1 MHLASVIYTE
11 HQEIPVD
18 RDPSAPALTSRIVS
32 RGEIYWVEPDETR
45 GSVPGEPHPHLVV
58 SEDLFNHSRIGTVV
72 VCRLTSNA
80 ARANE
85 PGNVLLEAG
94 EGGLPKR
101 SVVVVSHLSSLYK
114 ARLGKLVGTLSDE
127 RVELVLAGLRMQQA
141 SFFTRR

>member
-1 MHLASVIYTE
+1 M
-11 HQEIPVD
+11 D
-18 RDPSAPALTSRIVS
+18 RDLEAPAPTSRLVS
-32 RGEIYWVEPDETR
+32 RGELYWVRADETR

-72 VCRLTSNA
+72 VCRLTSNL

-85 PGNVLLEAG
+85 PGNVLLDVG

-114 ARLGKLVGTLSDE
+114 ARLGELLGVLSQE
-127 RVELVLAGLRMQQA
+127 RVELVLSGLRMQQA
-141 SFFTRR
+141 SFFARR